1 MSSKSKVIVGLSGG
15 VDSSVAAYL
24 LLRQGYKVEALFMKN
39 WDEDD
44 EDEYCSAS
52 EDLADAQQ
60 VADELGIKLHTV
72 NFSHEYWEDVFEHF
86 LDEHKKGRTPNP
98 DVLCNQR
105 IKFKAFLDYA
115 KDLGATKIAT
125 GHYARISQENGKYFL
140 KAGIDGNKDQSYFLH
155 LLNQEQLS
163 QSLFPLGEIDKQE
176 VRDIARNNNFATAE
190 KKDST
195 GICFIGERPF
205 SEFLTTFLPKESRSI
220 STQSNQRAHRCGR
233 VVRLIPWTDGGP
245 RAGAGRRGDRA
256 LRGQTQGHDPARRRH
271 RGRCDL
277 RGVRGCPPNWPLR
290 AGASDYQGARGRDE
304 ARGGGEGLAALREA
318 RDAGGRRARHGAG
331 GAGDPGGGGGVGIRL
346 DASRGNHSARRGVLR
361 PRHPAGRGAPRRRA
375 E

>member
-1 MSSKSKVIVGLSGG
+1 MATDNKIIVGLSGG
-15 VDSSVAAYL
+15 VDSSVAAFL
-24 LLRQGYKVEALFMKN
+24 LLEKGYEVEALFMKN

-60 VADELGIKLHTV
+60 VADQLGIKLHTV

-86 LDEHKKGRTPNP
+86 LSEHKKGRTPNP

-115 KDLGATKIAT
+115 KDLGAKKIAT
-125 GHYARISQENGKYFL
+125 GHYARIAEKNGKYLL
-140 KAGIDGNKDQSYFLH
+140 KAGLDGNKDQSYFLH

-176 VRDIARNNNFATAE
+176 VRKIAKNNNFLNAD

-205 SEFLTTFLPKESRSI
+205 SEFLTTFLPKEKGDIVDQNDNFIKHHDGLPFYTIGQRKGLEI
-220 STQSNQRAHRCGR
+220 GGGFSNSPEPWFVADKVLESNKIVVVQGDDALLYHNSLIADDIHWVDSPPIESFSCSAKIRYRQASQICKVSLNDDQTIKVNFNESQRAITPGQS
-233 VVRLIPWTDGGP
+233 VVFYDG
-245 RAGAGRRGDRA
+245 DVC
-256 LRGQTQGHDPARRRH
+256 L
-271 RGRCDL
+271 
-277 RGVRGCPPNWPLR
+277 
-290 AGASDYQGARGRDE
+290 
-304 ARGGGEGLAALREA
+304 GGSVIKSKSNE
-318 RDAGGRRARHGAG
+318 
-331 GAGDPGGGGGVGIRL
+331 
-346 DASRGNHSARRGVLR
+346 
-361 PRHPAGRGAPRRRA
+361 
-375 E
+375 

>member
-1 MSSKSKVIVGLSGG
+1 MKSSDKKIIVGLSGG
-15 VDSSVAAYL
+15 VDSSVAAFL
-24 LLRQGYKVEALFMKN
+24 LLEKGFEVEALFMKN

-60 VADELGIKLHTV
+60 VADQLGIKLHTV

-86 LDEHKKGRTPNP
+86 LSEHKKGRTPNP

-115 KDLGATKIAT
+115 KDLGAKKIAT
-125 GHYARISQENGKYFL
+125 GHYARIAEENGKYLL
-140 KAGIDGNKDQSYFLH
+140 KAGLDGNKDQSYFLH

-176 VRDIARNNNFATAE
+176 VREIAKNNNFMNAD

-205 SEFLTTFLPKESRSI
+205 SEFLTTFLPKEKGDIIDQNCVFIKHHDRLPFYTI
-220 STQSNQRAHRCGR
+220 GQRKGLEIGGGFSNSPKPWFVADKILESNKIVAVQGDHPLLYHNSLIADDIHWIDSPTESSFSCSAKIRYRQASQRCEVTLNNDQTIKVNFIDSQRAITPGQS
-233 VVRLIPWTDGGP
+233 VVFYDG
-245 RAGAGRRGDRA
+245 DVC
-256 LRGQTQGHDPARRRH
+256 L
-271 RGRCDL
+271 
-277 RGVRGCPPNWPLR
+277 
-290 AGASDYQGARGRDE
+290 
-304 ARGGGEGLAALREA
+304 GGSVIKSKSNE
-318 RDAGGRRARHGAG
+318 
-331 GAGDPGGGGGVGIRL
+331 
-346 DASRGNHSARRGVLR
+346 
-361 PRHPAGRGAPRRRA
+361 
-375 E
+375 

>member
-1 MSSKSKVIVGLSGG
+1 MMATDNKIIVGLSGG
-15 VDSSVAAYL
+15 VDSSVAAFL
-24 LLRQGYKVEALFMKN
+24 LLEEGYEVEALFMKN

-60 VADELGIKLHTV
+60 VADQLGIKLHTV

-86 LDEHKKGRTPNP
+86 LSEHKKGRTPNP

-115 KDLGATKIAT
+115 KDLGAKKIAT
-125 GHYARISQENGKYFL
+125 GHYARIAEKNGKYLL
-140 KAGIDGNKDQSYFLH
+140 KAGLDGNKDQSYFLH

-176 VRDIARNNNFATAE
+176 VRKIAKNNNFLNAD

-205 SEFLTTFLPKESRSI
+205 SEFLTTFLPKEKGDIVDQNDTFIKHHDGLPFYTIGQRKGLEI
-220 STQSNQRAHRCGR
+220 GGGFSNSPEPWFVADKVLESNKIVVVQGDDALLYHNSLIADDIHWVDSPPIESFSCSAKIRYRQASQICKVSLNDDQTIKVNFNESQRAITPGQS
-233 VVRLIPWTDGGP
+233 VVFYDG
-245 RAGAGRRGDRA
+245 DVC
-256 LRGQTQGHDPARRRH
+256 L
-271 RGRCDL
+271 
-277 RGVRGCPPNWPLR
+277 
-290 AGASDYQGARGRDE
+290 
-304 ARGGGEGLAALREA
+304 GGSVIKSKSNE
-318 RDAGGRRARHGAG
+318 
-331 GAGDPGGGGGVGIRL
+331 
-346 DASRGNHSARRGVLR
+346 
-361 PRHPAGRGAPRRRA
+361 
-375 E
+375 

>member
-1 MSSKSKVIVGLSGG
+1 MKTSDNKIIVGLSGG
-15 VDSSVAAYL
+15 VDSSVAAFL
-24 LLRQGYKVEALFMKN
+24 LLEKGHEVEALFMKN

-60 VADELGIKLHTV
+60 VADQLGIKLHTV

-86 LDEHKKGRTPNP
+86 LSEHKKGRTPNP

-115 KDLGATKIAT
+115 KDLGAKKIAT
-125 GHYARISQENGKYFL
+125 GHYARIAEKNGKYLL
-140 KAGIDGNKDQSYFLH
+140 KAGLDGNKDQSYFLH

-176 VRDIARNNNFATAE
+176 VRKIAKNNNFLNAD

-205 SEFLTTFLPKESRSI
+205 SEFLTTFLPKEKGDIVDQNDAFIKHHDGLPFYTIGQRKGLEI
-220 STQSNQRAHRCGR
+220 GGGFSNSPEPWFVADKVLESNKIVVVQGDHPLLYHNSLIADDIHWVDSSPIESFSCSAKIRYRQASQICKVSLNDDQTIKVDFIESQRAITPGQS
-233 VVRLIPWTDGGP
+233 VVFYDG
-245 RAGAGRRGDRA
+245 DIC
-256 LRGQTQGHDPARRRH
+256 L
-271 RGRCDL
+271 
-277 RGVRGCPPNWPLR
+277 
-290 AGASDYQGARGRDE
+290 
-304 ARGGGEGLAALREA
+304 GGSVIKSKSNE
-318 RDAGGRRARHGAG
+318 
-331 GAGDPGGGGGVGIRL
+331 
-346 DASRGNHSARRGVLR
+346 
-361 PRHPAGRGAPRRRA
+361 
-375 E
+375 

>member
-1 MSSKSKVIVGLSGG
+1 
-15 VDSSVAAYL
+15 
-24 LLRQGYKVEALFMKN
+24 MKN

-60 VADELGIKLHTV
+60 VADQLGIKLHTV

-86 LDEHKKGRTPNP
+86 LSEHKKGRTPNP

-115 KDLGATKIAT
+115 KDLGAKKIAT
-125 GHYARISQENGKYFL
+125 GHYARIAEKNGKYLL
-140 KAGIDGNKDQSYFLH
+140 KAGLDGNKDQSYFLH

-176 VRDIARNNNFATAE
+176 VRKIAKNNNFLNAD

-205 SEFLTTFLPKESRSI
+205 SEFLTTFLPKEKGDIVDQNDTFIKHHDGLPFYTIGQRKGLEI
-220 STQSNQRAHRCGR
+220 GGGFSNSPEPWFVADKVLESNKIVVVQGDDALLYHNSLIADDIHWVDSPPIESFSCSAKIRYRQASQICKVSLNDDQTIKVNFNESQRAITPGQS
-233 VVRLIPWTDGGP
+233 VVFYDG
-245 RAGAGRRGDRA
+245 DVC
-256 LRGQTQGHDPARRRH
+256 L
-271 RGRCDL
+271 
-277 RGVRGCPPNWPLR
+277 
-290 AGASDYQGARGRDE
+290 
-304 ARGGGEGLAALREA
+304 GGSVIKSKSNE
-318 RDAGGRRARHGAG
+318 
-331 GAGDPGGGGGVGIRL
+331 
-346 DASRGNHSARRGVLR
+346 
-361 PRHPAGRGAPRRRA
+361 
-375 E
+375 

>member
-1 MSSKSKVIVGLSGG
+1 MNSKDKVIVGLSGG

-24 LLRQGYKVEALFMKN
+24 LIKQGYEVEALFMKN

-44 EDEYCSAS
+44 DDEYCSAS
-52 EDLADAQQ
+52 EDLADAQE
-60 VADELGIKLHTV
+60 VANALGIELHTV

-86 LDEHKKGRTPNP
+86 LSEHKKGRTPNP

-125 GHYARISQENGKYFL
+125 GHYARISKDNGKYFL

-155 LLNQEQLS
+155 LLNQDQLS
-163 QSLFPLGEIDKQE
+163 QSLFPLGEIDKKE
-176 VRDIARNNNFATAE
+176 VREIAKNNNFVTAE

-205 SEFLTTFLPKESRSI
+205 SEFLTTFLPKEKGDIVDQDGTFIKHHNGLPFYTIGQRKGLEIGGGYGNSQEPWFVADKL
-220 STQSNQRAHRCGR
+220 TESNQIVAVQGDHDLLYHNSLVADEIHWIDDEPEMPMQCSAKIRYRQASQECSVRIGENHTIKVFFKDSQRAITPGQS
-233 VVRLIPWTDGGP
+233 VVFYDGETC
-245 RAGAGRRGDRA
+245 
-256 LRGQTQGHDPARRRH
+256 L
-271 RGRCDL
+271 
-277 RGVRGCPPNWPLR
+277 
-290 AGASDYQGARGRDE
+290 
-304 ARGGGEGLAALREA
+304 GGS
-318 RDAGGRRARHGAG
+318 
-331 GAGDPGGGGGVGIRL
+331 VIK
-346 DASRGNHSARRGVLR
+346 SRYN
-361 PRHPAGRGAPRRRA
+361 

>member
-1 MSSKSKVIVGLSGG
+1 MKMSDNKIIVGLSGG
-15 VDSSVAAYL
+15 VDSSVAAFL
-24 LLRQGYKVEALFMKN
+24 LLEKGYEVEALFMKN

-60 VADELGIKLHTV
+60 VADQLGIKLHTV

-86 LDEHKKGRTPNP
+86 LSEHKKGRTPNP

-115 KDLGATKIAT
+115 KDLGAKKIAT
-125 GHYARISQENGKYFL
+125 GHYARIAEENGKYLL
-140 KAGIDGNKDQSYFLH
+140 KAGLDGNKDQSYFLH

-176 VRDIARNNNFATAE
+176 VRKIAKNNNFLNAD

-205 SEFLTTFLPKESRSI
+205 SEFLTTFLPKEKGDIVDQNDVFIKHHDGLPFYTIGQRKGLEI
-220 STQSNQRAHRCGR
+220 GGGFSNSPEPWFVADKVLESNKIVVVQGDHPLLYHNSLIADDIHWVDSPPIESFSCSAKIRYRQASQICKVSLNDDQTIKVDFIESQRAITPGQS
-233 VVRLIPWTDGGP
+233 VVFYDG
-245 RAGAGRRGDRA
+245 DIC
-256 LRGQTQGHDPARRRH
+256 L
-271 RGRCDL
+271 
-277 RGVRGCPPNWPLR
+277 
-290 AGASDYQGARGRDE
+290 
-304 ARGGGEGLAALREA
+304 GGSVIKSKSNE
-318 RDAGGRRARHGAG
+318 
-331 GAGDPGGGGGVGIRL
+331 
-346 DASRGNHSARRGVLR
+346 
-361 PRHPAGRGAPRRRA
+361 
-375 E
+375 

>member
-1 MSSKSKVIVGLSGG
+1 MKTSDNKIIVGLSGG
-15 VDSSVAAYL
+15 VDSSVAAFL
-24 LLRQGYKVEALFMKN
+24 LLEKGHEVEALFMKN

-60 VADELGIKLHTV
+60 VADQLGIKLHTV

-86 LDEHKKGRTPNP
+86 LSEHKKGRTPNP

-115 KDLGATKIAT
+115 KDLGAKKIAT
-125 GHYARISQENGKYFL
+125 GHYARIAEKNGKYLL
-140 KAGIDGNKDQSYFLH
+140 KAGLDGNKDQSYFLH

-176 VRDIARNNNFATAE
+176 VRKIAKNNNFLNAD

-205 SEFLTTFLPKESRSI
+205 SEFLTTFLPKEKGDIVDQNDTFIKHHDGLPFYTIGQRKGLEI
-220 STQSNQRAHRCGR
+220 GGGFSNSPEPWFVADKILESNKIVVVQGDDALLYHNSLIADDIHWVDSPPIESFSCSAKIRYRQASQICKVSLNDDQTIKVNFNESQRAITPGQS
-233 VVRLIPWTDGGP
+233 VVFYDG
-245 RAGAGRRGDRA
+245 DVC
-256 LRGQTQGHDPARRRH
+256 L
-271 RGRCDL
+271 
-277 RGVRGCPPNWPLR
+277 
-290 AGASDYQGARGRDE
+290 
-304 ARGGGEGLAALREA
+304 GGSVIKSKSNE
-318 RDAGGRRARHGAG
+318 
-331 GAGDPGGGGGVGIRL
+331 
-346 DASRGNHSARRGVLR
+346 
-361 PRHPAGRGAPRRRA
+361 
-375 E
+375 

>member
-1 MSSKSKVIVGLSGG
+1 MATDNKIIVGLSGG
-15 VDSSVAAYL
+15 VDSSVAAFL
-24 LLRQGYKVEALFMKN
+24 LLEKGYEVEALFMKN

-60 VADELGIKLHTV
+60 VADQLGIKLHTV

-86 LDEHKKGRTPNP
+86 LSEHKKGRTPNP

-115 KDLGATKIAT
+115 KDLGAKKIAT
-125 GHYARISQENGKYFL
+125 GHYARIAEKNGKYLL
-140 KAGIDGNKDQSYFLH
+140 KAGLDGNKDQSYFLH

-176 VRDIARNNNFATAE
+176 VRKIAKNNNFLNAD

-205 SEFLTTFLPKESRSI
+205 SEFLTTFLPKEKGDIVDQNDTFIKHHDGLPFYTIGQRKGLEI
-220 STQSNQRAHRCGR
+220 GGGFSNSPEPWFVADKVLESNKIVVVQGDDALLYHNSLIADDIHWVDSPPIESFSCSAKIRYRQAFQICKVSLNDDQTIKVNFNESQRAITPGQS
-233 VVRLIPWTDGGP
+233 VVFYDG
-245 RAGAGRRGDRA
+245 DVC
-256 LRGQTQGHDPARRRH
+256 L
-271 RGRCDL
+271 
-277 RGVRGCPPNWPLR
+277 
-290 AGASDYQGARGRDE
+290 
-304 ARGGGEGLAALREA
+304 GGSVIKSKSNE
-318 RDAGGRRARHGAG
+318 
-331 GAGDPGGGGGVGIRL
+331 
-346 DASRGNHSARRGVLR
+346 
-361 PRHPAGRGAPRRRA
+361 
-375 E
+375 

>member
-1 MSSKSKVIVGLSGG
+1 MKTSDNKIIVGLSGG
-15 VDSSVAAYL
+15 VDSSVAAFL
-24 LLRQGYKVEALFMKN
+24 LLEKGYEVEALFMKN

-60 VADELGIKLHTV
+60 VADQLGIKLHTV

-86 LDEHKKGRTPNP
+86 LSEHKKGRTPNP

-115 KDLGATKIAT
+115 KDLGAKKIAT
-125 GHYARISQENGKYFL
+125 GHYARIAEKNGKYLL
-140 KAGIDGNKDQSYFLH
+140 KAGLDGNKDQSYFLH

-176 VRDIARNNNFATAE
+176 VRKIAKNNNFLNAD

-205 SEFLTTFLPKESRSI
+205 SEFLTTFLPKEKGDIVDQNDTFIKHHDGLPFYTIGQRKGLEI
-220 STQSNQRAHRCGR
+220 GGGFSNSPEPWFVADKVLESNKIVVVQGDDALLYHNSLIADDIHWVDSPPIESFSCSAKIRYRQASQICKVSLNDDQTIKVNFNESQRAITPGQS
-233 VVRLIPWTDGGP
+233 VVFYDDDVCLGGS
-245 RAGAGRRGDRA
+245 
-256 LRGQTQGHDPARRRH
+256 
-271 RGRCDL
+271 
-277 RGVRGCPPNWPLR
+277 VIKSKSN
-290 AGASDYQGARGRDE
+290 E
-304 ARGGGEGLAALREA
+304 
-318 RDAGGRRARHGAG
+318 
-331 GAGDPGGGGGVGIRL
+331 
-346 DASRGNHSARRGVLR
+346 
-361 PRHPAGRGAPRRRA
+361 
-375 E
+375 